1 MCELNSCT
9 FNFYNDNRGI
19 LSRTISAWKCIAQ
32 FGTDG
37 YEAIAISRKSSVN
50 NVRWISALAS
60 SVSLRKIRR

>member
-9 FNFYNDNRGI
+9 FNYDNENRGI
-19 LSRTISAWKCIAQ
+19 LSRTISAWKQFAQ

-37 YEAIAISRKSSVN
+37 YEAIAKSRKSSVN
-50 NVRWISALAS
+50 NLRWISALAS

>member
-9 FNFYNDNRGI
+9 SHYDNNNRGL
-19 LSRTISAWKCIAQ
+19 LSRTISAWKYIAQ